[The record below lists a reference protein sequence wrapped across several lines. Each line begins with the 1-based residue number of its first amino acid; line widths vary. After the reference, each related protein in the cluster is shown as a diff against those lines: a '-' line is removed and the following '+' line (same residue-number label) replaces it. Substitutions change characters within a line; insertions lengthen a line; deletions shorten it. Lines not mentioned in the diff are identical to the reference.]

1 MRTNQESACSWAAQR
16 RLQKGAIGTSNIL
29 LMLTAALAA
38 CTYYT
43 PLSDDAETLH
53 RQIRA
58 GEAVQPGDHVRVVT
72 HDGVSRRLFVDSV
85 EGDVL
90 KGYLDTGPAVPV
102 RTELPGDETPERRK
116 GPLVDI
122 PIADIV
128 LVEKETL
135 SKGKTAAAVGAGTL
149 VFVALL
155 AAMAMAAVMTP

>member
-1 MRTNQESACSWAAQR
+1 MRIYRESVCPGTARPGRQR
-16 RLQKGAIGTSNIL
+16 GSSGSSVML
-29 LMLTAALAA
+29 LILTALLSA
-38 CTYYT
+38 CTYFS
-43 PLSDDAETLH
+43 PISDDARTLQE
-53 RQIRA
+53 QIRT
-58 GEAVQPGDHVRVVT
+58 GEAVQKGDHVRVVT
-72 HDGVSRRLFVDSV
+72 RDGASRRLFVDSV

-90 KGYLDTGPAVPV
+90 KGYLDTSPAVPV
-102 RTELPGDETPERRK
+102 RTESPADETPERSK

-135 SKGKTAAAVGAGTL
+135 STGKTAAAVGAGTL